1 MNLDARAERFEPHRS
16 YLFGVA
22 YRLLGELSA
31 AEDAV
36 QEAFLRFRNA
46 PEDLREPRAWLTT
59 VVTRLC
65 LDELRSARARR
76 EVYVGP
82 WLPEPLV
89 SAAGDLALD
98 PAQRVEDVESLSMA
112 MLVVLES
119 LTPLERAVFVL
130 REVFGFD
137 YAELAAMLDKS
148 EAAVRQL
155 AHRAR
160 EHVQARRPRF
170 DHDEERRRAAVEQFL
185 IATLTGDVK
194 GLMATLSEDAVLL
207 SDGGGVVQAARK
219 PILGPDR
226 IARFFLGLT
235 AKYMTP
241 AHRAEIAT
249 VNGSVGLL
257 LWDGERLDSVIGFD
271 VLDGKV
277 VRVHAVRNP
286 AKLATVAS
294 AILGDGQLG
303 TAPAGS

>member
-1 MNLDARAERFEPHRS
+1 MSAEVFEPHREH
-16 YLFGVA
+16 LFGVA
-22 YRLLGELSA
+22 YRLLGEVAA

-36 QEAFLRFRNA
+36 QEAFLRAERM
-46 PEDLREPRAWLTT
+46 PEDVREPRAWLTT

-82 WLPEPLV
+82 WLPEPIV
-89 SAAGDLALD
+89 TPVEDPAAD
-98 PAQRVEDVESLSMA
+98 PAQRAEDVESLSMA
-112 MLVVLES
+112 MMVVLETLS
-119 LTPLERAVFVL
+119 PLERAVFVL
-130 REVFGFD
+130 REVFGYGYD
-137 YAELAAMLDKS
+137 ELAAMLDRS

-170 DHDEERRRAAVEQFL
+170 DHDAERRRDAVEHFL
-185 IATLTGDVK
+185 VATLTGDVQS
-194 GLMATLSEDAVLL
+194 LMATLSEDAVLL

-226 IARFFLGLT
+226 IARFFLGLA

-241 AHRAEIAT
+241 SHRAEIAT
-249 VNGSVGLL
+249 VNGSTGML
-257 LWDGERLDSVIGFD
+257 LWNGERLDSVIGFD

-277 VRVHAVRNP
+277 VRIHAVRNP
-286 AKLATVAS
+286 AKLAAAQATLAQ
-294 AILGDGQLG
+294 A
-303 TAPAGS
+303 

>member
-1 MNLDARAERFEPHRS
+1 MSTATDTPAEQFEPHRAH
-16 YLFGVA
+16 LFGVA
-22 YRLLGELSA
+22 YRLLGEVAS

-36 QEAFLRFRNA
+36 QEAFLRFQNA

-89 SAAGDLALD
+89 TAAGDLALD

-119 LTPLERAVFVL
+119 LSPLERAVFVL
-130 REVFGFD
+130 REVFGYD
-137 YAELAAMLDKS
+137 YAELARMLDKT

-160 EHVQARRPRF
+160 QHVQARRPRF
-170 DHDEERRRAAVEQFL
+170 DHDEDRQRAAVEQFL
-185 IATLTGDVK
+185 VATLTGDLK
-194 GLMATLSEDAVLL
+194 GLMAAIAEDAVLF
-207 SDGGGVVQAARK
+207 SDGGGLVQAARK
-219 PILGPDR
+219 PIFGPDR
-226 IARFFLGLT
+226 IARFFLGLA
-235 AKYMTP
+235 AKYMSP
-241 AHRAEIAT
+241 AHRAEVAT

-257 LWDGERLDSVIGFD
+257 LWNGENLDSVIGFD

-286 AKLATVAS
+286 EKLETAQA
-294 AILGDGQLG
+294 ALAGQ
-303 TAPAGS
+303 A

>member
-1 MNLDARAERFEPHRS
+1 MNARADARAEAFEPHRA

-22 YRLLGELSA
+22 YRLLGEVAA

-36 QEAFLRFRNA
+36 QEAFLRLERA
-46 PEDLREPRAWLTT
+46 PGDLREPRAWLTT

-82 WLPEPLV
+82 WLPEPIV
-89 SAAGDLALD
+89 SAASGDAGD
-98 PAQRVEDVESLSMA
+98 PAQRAEDVESLSMA
-112 MLVVLES
+112 MMVVLES
-119 LTPLERAVFVL
+119 LSPLERAVFVL
-130 REVFGFD
+130 REVFGYD
-137 YAELAAMLDKS
+137 YAELAAMLDKT

-170 DHDEERRRAAVEQFL
+170 DHDDDRRREAVERFL
-185 IATLTGDVK
+185 VATLTGDIE

-226 IARFFLGLT
+226 IARFFLGLVS
-235 AKYMTP
+235 KYMTP

-257 LWDGERLDSVIGFD
+257 LWDGERLDTVIGFD
-271 VLDGKV
+271 VLDGLV

-286 AKLATVAS
+286 AKLAALN
-294 AILGDGQLG
+294 ARL
-303 TAPAGS
+303 

>member
-1 MNLDARAERFEPHRS
+1 MNTQVTAERFEPHRE
-16 YLFGVA
+16 YLRGLA
-22 YRLLGELSA
+22 YRLLGELA
-31 AEDAV
+31 GAEDAV
-36 QEAFLRFRNA
+36 QEAFLRFRKA
-46 PEDLREPRAWLTT
+46 PADLREPRAWLTT

-65 LDELRSARARR
+65 LDELRSAKARR

-82 WLPEPLV
+82 WLPEPLI
-89 SAAGDLALD
+89 S
-98 PAQRVEDVESLSMA
+98 PAQDLTADPTRRVEDAESLSMA
-112 MLVVLES
+112 MLVVLETLS
-119 LTPLERAVFVL
+119 PLERAVFVL
-130 REVFGFD
+130 REVFGYD
-137 YAELAAMLDKS
+137 YGELAAMLHKS

-185 IATLTGDVK
+185 IATLTGDMK
-194 GLMATLSEDAVLL
+194 GLMSTLSEDAVLL

-226 IARFFLGLT
+226 IARFFLGLA

-257 LWDGERLDSVIGFD
+257 LWDDETLDSVIGFD

-286 AKLATVAS
+286 AKLVVAQQ
-294 AILGDGQLG
+294 ALQ
-303 TAPAGS
+303 A

>member
-1 MNLDARAERFEPHRS
+1 MSRVTHPRADAFEPHRAH
-16 YLFGVA
+16 LFGVA
-22 YRLLGELSA
+22 YRLLGEVAA

-36 QEAFLRFRNA
+36 QEAFLRFQKA
-46 PEDLREPRAWLTT
+46 PEDLQEPRAWLTT

-89 SAAGDLALD
+89 SAADELTID
-98 PAQRVEDVESLSMA
+98 PAQRVEDLESLSMA

-119 LTPLERAVFVL
+119 LSPVERAVFVL
-130 REVFGFD
+130 REVFG
-137 YAELAAMLDKS
+137 YSYGELARMLDRS

-170 DHDEERRRAAVEQFL
+170 DHDEETQRAAVEQFL
-185 IATLTGDVK
+185 IATLTGDMQ
-194 GLMATLSEDAVLL
+194 GLVSVIAEDAVLL

-219 PILGPDR
+219 PIKGPDR
-226 IARFFLGLT
+226 IARFFIGL
-235 AKYMTP
+235 ASRYMSP
-241 AHRAEIAT
+241 SHRAEIAT

-257 LWDGERLDSVIGFD
+257 LWDGEKLDSVIGFD

-286 AKLATVAS
+286 AKLEAALS
-294 AILGDGQLG
+294 GA
-303 TAPAGS
+303 

>member
-1 MNLDARAERFEPHRS
+1 MNTAVTAERFEPHRS

-22 YRLLGELSA
+22 YRLLGEQSA

-36 QEAFLRFRNA
+36 QEAFLRFQKA

-65 LDELRSARARR
+65 LDELRSAKARR

-82 WLPEPLV
+82 WLPEPLIS
-89 SAAGDLALD
+89 SAQDLTAD
-98 PAQRVEDVESLSMA
+98 PARRVEDAESLSMA
-112 MLVVLES
+112 MLVVLETLS
-119 LTPLERAVFVL
+119 PLERAVFVL
-130 REVFGFD
+130 REVFGYD

-170 DHDEERRRAAVEQFL
+170 DHDEERQRAAVEQFL

-194 GLMATLSEDAVLL
+194 GLMSTLSEDAVLL

-226 IARFFLGLT
+226 IARFFLGLA
-235 AKYMTP
+235 AKYMTA

-257 LWDGERLDSVIGFD
+257 LWNGETLDSVIGFD

-286 AKLATVAS
+286 AKLVVAQQ
-294 AILGDGQLG
+294 ALQ
-303 TAPAGS
+303 A

>member
-1 MNLDARAERFEPHRS
+1 MSTQADARAEAFEPHRA

-22 YRLLGELSA
+22 YRLLGEVAA

-36 QEAFLRFRNA
+36 QEAFLRLERA
-46 PEDLREPRAWLTT
+46 PGDLREPRAWLTT

-82 WLPEPLV
+82 WLPEPIV
-89 SAAGDLALD
+89 SAVSGDTGD
-98 PAQRVEDVESLSMA
+98 PAQRAEDVESLSMA
-112 MLVVLES
+112 MMVVLES
-119 LTPLERAVFVL
+119 LSPMERAVFVL
-130 REVFGFD
+130 REVFGYD
-137 YAELAAMLDKS
+137 YAELAAMLDKT

-170 DHDEERRRAAVEQFL
+170 DHDDERRREAVERFL
-185 IATLTGDVK
+185 VATLTGDIE

-226 IARFFLGLT
+226 IARFFLGLA

-271 VLDGKV
+271 VLDGLV

-286 AKLATVAS
+286 AKLAAAS
-294 AILGDGQLG
+294 ARL
-303 TAPAGS
+303 

>member
-1 MNLDARAERFEPHRS
+1 MSATADTRAARFEPHRAH
-16 YLFGVA
+16 LFGIA

-36 QEAFLRFRNA
+36 QEAFLRLQNA

-89 SAAGDLALD
+89 SPADDLAAD
-98 PAQRVEDVESLSMA
+98 PAQRVEDLESLSMA

-130 REVFGFD
+130 REVFGYD

-170 DHDEERRRAAVEQFL
+170 DHDEERQRAAVEQFL

-226 IARFFLGLT
+226 IARFFVGLA
-235 AKYMTP
+235 AKYMSA

-271 VLDGKV
+271 VLGGKV

-286 AKLATVAS
+286 AKLATAQ
-294 AILGDGQLG
+294 AGL
-303 TAPAGS
+303 TAEA

>member
-1 MNLDARAERFEPHRS
+1 MSTATDTRAERFEPHRP

-36 QEAFLRFRNA
+36 QEAFLRFQNA

-89 SAAGDLALD
+89 SPAEDITVD
-98 PAQRVEDVESLSMA
+98 PARRVEDVESLSMA

-119 LTPLERAVFVL
+119 LSPLERAVFVL
-130 REVFGFD
+130 REVFGYD

-160 EHVQARRPRF
+160 EHVRARRPRF
-170 DHDEERRRAAVEQFL
+170 DHDEDRQRAAVEQFL

-219 PILGPDR
+219 PITGPDR
-226 IARFFLGLT
+226 IARFFLGLA

-257 LWDGERLDSVIGFD
+257 LWNGETLDSVIGFD

-286 AKLATVAS
+286 AKLAAAQAS
-294 AILGDGQLG
+294 L
-303 TAPAGS
+303 TA

>member
-1 MNLDARAERFEPHRS
+1 MDGRAEAFEPHRS
-16 YLFGVA
+16 YLFGIA
-22 YRLLGELSA
+22 YRLLGEVAA

-36 QEAFLRFRNA
+36 QEAFLRMRHA

-89 SAAGDLALD
+89 SSVESDAAD
-98 PAQRVEDVESLSMA
+98 PARRAEDVESLSMA
-112 MLVVLES
+112 MMVVLES
-119 LTPLERAVFVL
+119 LSPLERAVFVL
-130 REVFGFD
+130 REVFGYD
-137 YAELAAMLDKS
+137 YAELAAMLDKT

-170 DHDEERRRAAVEQFL
+170 DHDEQRRREAVERFL
-185 IATLTGDVK
+185 VATVTGDVEA
-194 GLMATLSEDAVLL
+194 LMATLSEDAVLL

-219 PILGPDR
+219 PILGADR
-226 IARFFLGLT
+226 IARFFLALVERYSG
-235 AKYMTP
+235 P
-241 AHRAEIAT
+241 GQRAEIAD

-257 LWDGERLDSVIGFD
+257 LYDGERLHTVIGFD
-271 VLDGKV
+271 VLDGLV

-286 AKLATVAS
+286 AKLAALN
-294 AILGDGQLG
+294 AR
-303 TAPAGS
+303 P